1 MKKLIALIA
10 AGFALAANLSAE
22 IPTFDDVRA
31 FVIDSTK
38 IPGTIKDNVKVTNV
52 SSSAANFDLT
62 VYAYDEE
69 AKNWIVFGK
78 GHLKGLSDTDTIKSL
93 NKKQIKLAN
102 YKYFAIRSTVDNP
115 FKYSVAKAANDLKV
129 WIYDDKVIDESHF
142 KVFDI
147 TMLPEFADNLKIVG
161 GENLTSAASFRIL
174 AYNDENEEKKSGTIA
189 ILKGAKA
196 SDIYK
201 TTSKGEKFN
210 KFHYIKIISRE
221 EKDFRY
227 TANVDHNDLIITVSE
242 K

>member
-10 AGFALAANLSAE
+10 AGLALAANLSAE
-22 IPTFDDVRA
+22 IPQFSDEKA
-31 FVIDSTK
+31 FVIDATK

-52 SSSAANFDLT
+52 SAEAANFDLT
-62 VYAYDEE
+62 VFAYDEE

-78 GHLKGLSDTDTIKSL
+78 GHLKGLSDTETIKSI
-93 NKKQIKLAN
+93 NKKQIKLGN
-102 YKYFAIRSTVDNP
+102 YNFFAIRASVDNP
-115 FKYSVAKAANDLKV
+115 FKYSVAKADNDLKV

-142 KVFDI
+142 KVFDL
-147 TMLPEFADNLKIVG
+147 TMLPEFKDNLKVVG
-161 GENLTSAASFRIL
+161 GENLSSAASFRIL

-201 TTSKGEKFN
+201 TTARGEKFN